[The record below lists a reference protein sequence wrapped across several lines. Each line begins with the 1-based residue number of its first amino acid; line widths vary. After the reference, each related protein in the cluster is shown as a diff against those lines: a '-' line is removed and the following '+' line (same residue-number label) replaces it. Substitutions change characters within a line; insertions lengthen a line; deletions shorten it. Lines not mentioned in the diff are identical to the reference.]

1 MCCATNVSIW
11 LSLVLRSLLPNR
23 FFVNNRQVA
32 NNTNLSS
39 LLSFANIRPPP
50 SFKIGYS
57 TRYCQQTIGQ
67 LFKSTKLP
75 LIYKN
80 SKQNSC
86 SAVEYFGEG
95 HRAPADRG
103 FYHKTAGLDIL
114 CFIVLINEFLLIRTS
129 NSKTT
134 NSLLV
139 KFLNYCRRNG
149 ALSRNFLEF
158 LIIFKQLLLKL

>member
-1 MCCATNVSIW
+1 MCQYGCH
-11 LSLVLRSLLPNR
+11 LSPDRSFQIV

-39 LLSFANIRPPP
+39 PLSSPLVRKYACFSIP
-50 SFKIGYS
+50 SKKSYS
-57 TRYCQQTIGQ
+57 VGQ
-67 LFKSTKLP
+67 LFKSTQLP

-95 HRAPADRG
+95 HRDPADRG

-114 CFIVLINEFLLIRTS
+114 CFIVLINEIVDFQ
-129 NSKTT
+129 
-134 NSLLV
+134 
-139 KFLNYCRRNG
+139 G
-149 ALSRNFLEF
+149 
-158 LIIFKQLLLKL
+158 FKLPIEKQASFF